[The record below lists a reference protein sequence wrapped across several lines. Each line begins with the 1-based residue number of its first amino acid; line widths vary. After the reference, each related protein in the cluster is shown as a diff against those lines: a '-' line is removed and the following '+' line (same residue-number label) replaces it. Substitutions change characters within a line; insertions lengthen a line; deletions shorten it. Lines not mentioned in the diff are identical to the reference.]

1 MRYFSA
7 ALLPRVCLGRP
18 NYIGEREFYY
28 CCCCY
33 CCLVR
38 SALGGEEKRA
48 GAQKKKKTL
57 LQDFSALGYRP
68 GLPTARI

>member
-38 SALGGEEKRA
+38 SALGGEEKRV
-48 GAQKKKKTL
+48 GAKKK
-57 LQDFSALGYRP
+57 
-68 GLPTARI
+68 